1 MKKLITLFCFIANMQ
16 TAFAQDIDS
25 LILKYSEAK
34 NDSSRYETVQEF
46 YESFSEAD
54 PILFLN
60 AAEKFLTHSQRNKD
74 KVGEAFATS
83 MIGYCYR
90 GLGNTTK
97 SLEFAI
103 KGFEKGTETGN
114 EMVLAYNKLQLGH
127 CYKDIK
133 DYEQSI
139 KHYLAAVEIGETL
152 KYEKTK
158 SVAYQNLG
166 EVYLAKNELDSAL
179 MYEQKDFEICK
190 RIGFYD
196 FFGYTLLTLGAIH
209 GKMGDNALAVSY
221 FDMAIQEG
229 LKRNFAKQ
237 LNWAY
242 TAKAEYFKSI
252 NQIDSSTVYAKKALA
267 AVANTSF
274 INYSLNAAKL
284 LLDNYRGG
292 NADSAFKYS
301 EIYRVTN
308 DSVFSAKAIQQTQ
321 LLTFENEMKQQELAT
336 QKLAEAEQRKQ
347 NIQYALLALGIIT
360 FVISFLLLS
369 RKHIT
374 NTKLIQFLGV
384 VALLLVFEFLN
395 LLLHPFLERI
405 THHSPVLMLLALV
418 CIAALLVPLHHKLE
432 KWATHKLVEKNKA
445 IRLAAAKKTV
455 EELEERE
462 NN

>member
-1 MKKLITLFCFIANMQ
+1 MKKIITLFFLIASMQ

-25 LILKYSEAK
+25 LLTKYSAAK
-34 NDSSRYETVQEF
+34 NDSLRYETIQEF
-46 YESFSEAD
+46 YVRFSEAD
-54 PILFLN
+54 PILFLK
-60 AAEKFLTHSQRNKD
+60 AAERFLTYSQENKD
-74 KVGEAFATS
+74 KAGEAFATS

-90 GLGNTTK
+90 GLGNITK
-97 SLEFAI
+97 SLEYAI
-103 KGFEKGTETGN
+103 KGFEIGIETGN
-114 EMVLAYNKLQLGH
+114 VTVLAYTKLQLGH

-133 DYEQSI
+133 DYEQSV
-139 KHYLAAVEIGETL
+139 KYYVAAAEIGEKL

-166 EVYLAKNELDSAL
+166 EVYLAMNKLDSAL

-196 FFGYTLLTLGAIH
+196 FFGYTLLTLGGIH
-209 GKMGDNALAVSY
+209 GKMGSTALAISY
-221 FDMAIQEG
+221 FDLAIEEG
-229 LKRNFAKQ
+229 FKRKSAKQ

-242 TAKAEYFKSI
+242 TAKAQFYAAIGKT
-252 NQIDSSTVYAKKALA
+252 DSSIVNAKKAIS
-267 AVANTSF
+267 AVTNTGF
-274 INYSLNAAKL
+274 TNYNLSAAKL
-284 LLDNYRGG
+284 LLDNYRNS

-321 LLTFENEMKQQELAT
+321 LMTFENEKKQQELV
-336 QKLAEAEQRKQ
+336 QEKKIAEEQRKQ

-360 FVISFLLLS
+360 FIISFLLLS

-432 KWATHKLVEKNKA
+432 KWATHKLVEKNKQ
-445 IRLAAAKKTV
+445 IRLAAAKKTI
-455 EELEERE
+455 EELE
-462 NN
+462 NNQTN